1 MPFLPAPPL
10 PCGHPPWTV
19 RRWTNKEYSFFSLSF
34 FWFTFTDPGIPLPP
48 FFLFFYI
55 PRKMALLTVS
65 VVSNWTVCHAS
76 DNKIL
81 AAAARNPFSSPGSA
95 RPSFM
100 VNKERSEAWTPPVIG
115 PIPSL
120 LSGLPLRNPHARNL
134 PEARFHEGP
143 IPHLWREGRARPQT
157 NS

>member
-1 MPFLPAPPL
+1 
-10 PCGHPPWTV
+10 
-19 RRWTNKEYSFFSLSF
+19 
-34 FWFTFTDPGIPLPP
+34 
-48 FFLFFYI
+48 
-55 PRKMALLTVS
+55 MALLTVS

-120 LSGLPLRNPHARNL
+120 LSGLPLRNPPVTTRAICQKHASTRA
-134 PEARFHEGP
+134 PYPTYG
-143 IPHLWREGRARPQT
+143 GRVAPVRKQT
-157 NS
+157 HK